1 MIHHAQVIHHIPG
14 RMRVKLP
21 QAKGNHQLLLQIQQ
35 SISPLSGVK
44 QVEINPATGS
54 VLVHYDADQHEDFHT
69 HLAEHAESEGLF
81 ALKPPELFEADE
93 IAEKIEAEAEF
104 LAAHSETA
112 RTVVNFVKQ
121 IDEGI
126 KRATDNNLDL
136 KVLLP
141 LGLAVYAFLEAGT
154 ETVTPL
160 WVTLGIFSFN
170 SFVALHHPHPGVQVE
185 EHQVIHDE
193 SPQPA
198 PAARPKVVN
207 LRSKQ
212 ARKRG

>member
-1 MIHHAQVIHHIPG
+1 MTHHAQVIHHIPG

-21 QAKGNHQLLLQIQQ
+21 QAKGDHQLLLQIQQ

-69 HLAEHAESEGLF
+69 QLAEHAESEGLF

-93 IAEKIEAEAEF
+93 LAAKIEAEAEF

-141 LGLAVYAFLEAGT
+141 LGLAVYAFLEAET
-154 ETVTPL
+154 EAVTPL
-160 WVTLGIFSFN
+160 WVTLAIFSFN
-170 SFVALHHPHPGVQVE
+170 SFVALHHPHPGVRVE

-193 SPQPA
+193 PPQPA

-207 LRSKQ
+207 LRSKK